1 MILSWFSKDSSEED
15 KKITHE
21 DEQRIVAQFK
31 EWSQRILAVPEVQ
44 AMITFD
50 QVISYFQSDQ
60 PQNSAVKNGAIIRQ
74 AHHEGQVLGQVFLDR
89 YNQIVCRQDGSPYG
103 RQLVAKQLDPKLSNS
118 FGSKDFIFVQLKE
131 KNLPGDRVEQDV
143 FTQFGDLLR
152 DLLRLPEVIP
162 LITYDDAMK
171 YFVSDRPNDPRIKK
185 GAILR
190 KCHAQGY
197 HIVQMFLNKNNDLVC
212 DSLFGKPYGRQ
223 FIARELDEELQEC
236 FDDKDLII
244 VE

>member
-1 MILSWFSKDSSEED
+1 MILSWFSKDSSEEYQ
-15 KKITHE
+15 KITRE

-31 EWSQRILAVPEVQ
+31 EWSPRILAYPEIQ
-44 AMITFD
+44 TTISFK
-50 QVISYFQSDQ
+50 QVISYFQSDR
-60 PQNSAVKNGAIIRQ
+60 PPNSAVKNGAIIRQ
-74 AHHEGQVLGQVFLDR
+74 AHDEGQVLGQIFLDR

-103 RQLVAKQLDPKLSNS
+103 CQLVARQLDQKLSDA
-118 FGSKDFIFVQLKE
+118 FGSKDFIFVPLKE

-190 KCHAQGY
+190 KSHAQGY
-197 HIVQMFLNKNNDLVC
+197 HIVQMFLDKNNDLVC
-212 DSLFGKPYGRQ
+212 DSLIGKPYGRQ

-236 FDDKDLII
+236 FGDKDLII